1 MPTLNYSVSV
11 SGLGGNI
18 AQNIP
23 RSADGGSIR
32 EVSLPVGKAG
42 TLTTRTDVNTGQIT
56 MASAGHGITTGAN
69 VDIYWEGG
77 VQYNATVGTVVG
89 TTVPFDGGEGDDL
102 PTNGTDVVVS
112 VRQLIA
118 IDLDGDKLALLAI
131 NQKYSNS
138 LETANSHIAF
148 YEGGLAEI
156 AELDL
161 QANTPQVFDITGGAT
176 NIFTGNPIDTAYASN
191 GSTTD
196 VATLQLIWLQ
206 DSTP

>member
-1 MPTLNYSVSV
+1 MPTLNYSVAV

-56 MASAGHGITTGAN
+56 MASGGHGITTGAN
-69 VDIYWEGG
+69 VDIYWDGG

-112 VRQLIA
+112 VRQLISL
-118 IDLDGDKLALLAI
+118 DLDGDSLTLLAI
-131 NQKYSNS
+131 NQKYSNN
-138 LETANSHIAF
+138 LETAISHITF
-148 YEGGLAEI
+148 YDSGPNEI

-161 QANTPQVFDITGGAT
+161 QANTPQVFDIIGGAT
-176 NIFTGNPIDTAYASN
+176 NIFTGNPIVNAFASN
-191 GSTTD
+191 GSTSD
-196 VATLQLIWLQ
+196 AATLQLLWLQ

>member
-1 MPTLNYSVSV
+1 MPTLNYSVAV

-18 AQNIP
+18 AQHIP

-56 MASAGHGITTGAN
+56 MASGGHGITTGAN
-69 VDIYWEGG
+69 VDIYWDGG

-112 VRQLIA
+112 VRQLISL
-118 IDLDGDKLALLAI
+118 DLDGDSLTLLAI
-131 NQKYSNS
+131 NQKYSNN
-138 LETANSHIAF
+138 LETAISHITF
-148 YEGGLAEI
+148 YDSGPNEI

-161 QANTPQVFDITGGAT
+161 QANTPQVFDIIGGAT
-176 NIFTGNPIDTAYASN
+176 NIFTGNPIVNAFASN
-191 GSTTD
+191 GSTSD
-196 VATLQLIWLQ
+196 AATLQLLWLQ